1 MTYQHRA
8 NKWVSLML
16 PEHKERLHA
25 LRESLDIEPVPE
37 LDEQQREAIGLS
49 LAEAQRDGRP
59 VMVRYFRAGRRHAVS
74 GYVLELNPAVIVLVD
89 SRGLS
94 NRLNLVDLL
103 DVEPITEAN

>member
-8 NKWVSLML
+8 NKWTSLML

-25 LRESLDIEPVPE
+25 LRESLDLEPVPE

-49 LAEAQRDGRP
+49 LAEAQRDGCP
-59 VMVRYFRAGRRHAVS
+59 VMVHYFRAGRRQAVS
-74 GYVLELNPAVIVLVD
+74 GHVRELNPALLVLVD
-89 SRGLS
+89 AQGIP

-103 DVEPITEAN
+103 DVQPISESK